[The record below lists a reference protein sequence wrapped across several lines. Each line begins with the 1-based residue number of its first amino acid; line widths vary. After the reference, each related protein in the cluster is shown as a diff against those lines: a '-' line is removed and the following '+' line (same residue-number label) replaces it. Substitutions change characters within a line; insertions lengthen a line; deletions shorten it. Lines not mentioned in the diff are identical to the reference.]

1 MSQELVNGKVETE
14 VAETVIAEAES
25 VVEVETTYV
34 SFEECRNYAR
44 GLNIKSSNSY
54 KKRKLDPK
62 YPSDPIQVYKGE
74 WVSWNDFLG
83 LPTSQSKASSG
94 GRPKAIN
101 IAIDCGNGRVKFS
114 IDGVSKVFPAK
125 WVITPAHVKNVT
137 GAFIYDGKNYV
148 MGEDVDSIGNA
159 LEEGSTYKT
168 GKSEALPLALIAALT
183 YRPSLLKTAP
193 RVDKNNDKLRKLTL
207 NVQCLS
213 LADAEQ
219 MERKVRDIGTFQK
232 NGITYQVEIEEFSHL
247 VEGYG
252 GAMVANRLMN
262 EKDTDQDQ
270 FYILDCG
277 FGTITLTPYLKTD
290 GEEPSA
296 SLQRPGR
303 GGGVSSLRD
312 CFAET
317 CTIGDGN
324 AQGSAR
330 FKKLLKLLEGSY
342 VKKHEE
348 VDEQPFSYHTRVG
361 RNCKDD
367 VGGSLKQAFDLWA
380 SDVAAAVYT
389 LERVDQILV
398 DGKYIFCCGGGFEI
412 NTFAHYM
419 KEEFKQF
426 NDQFTILPNP
436 GTIALTGLTNQ

>member
-1 MSQELVNGKVETE
+1 MSKVVTNNKVETE
-14 VAETVIAEAES
+14 VELVS
-25 VVEVETTYV
+25 SEVGTEKLQEYV
-34 SFEECRNYAR
+34 SFEECREYAR
-44 GLNIKSSNSY
+44 GLKLKSSNSY
-54 KKRKLDPK
+54 KKRKHESR
-62 YPSDPIQVYKGE
+62 YPSSPVKVYASE
-74 WVSWNDFLG
+74 WTSWSDFLG
-83 LPTSQSKASSG
+83 TPSINRKNSSG
-94 GRPKAIN
+94 GRPKPIN
-101 IAIDCGNGRVKFS
+101 IAIDCGNGRVKFAV
-114 IDGVSKVFPAK
+114 DGVSKVFPAK
-125 WVITPAHVKNVT
+125 WVVTPAHVKNVT
-137 GAFIYDGKNYV
+137 GAFIYKGKNYV
-148 MGEDVDSIGNA
+148 MGEDVDSVGNA
-159 LEEGSTYKT
+159 IETGSTYEA
-168 GKSEALPLALIAALT
+168 GKPDSLPLALIAALT

-207 NVQCLS
+207 NIQCLS

-219 MERKVRDIGTFQK
+219 MERKVRDIGEFQK

-252 GAMVANRLMN
+252 AAVVANRMMN
-262 EKDTDQDQ
+262 EKDVNHDQ

-277 FGTITLTPYLKTD
+277 FGTITLTPYLITD

-342 VKKHEE
+342 VKEKS
-348 VDEQPFSYHTRVG
+348 DDSEQPFTYHTRVG

-389 LERVDQILV
+389 LERVDQLLV
-398 DGKYIFCCGGGFEI
+398 DGKHIFCCGGGFEI
-412 NTFAHYM
+412 ETFAHYM
-419 KEEFKQF
+419 KDEFEQF
-426 NDQFTILPNP
+426 KDQFVVLSNP
-436 GTIALTGLTNQ
+436 GTIALTGLSNQ

>member
-1 MSQELVNGKVETE
+1 MSQVATNNKVESE
-14 VAETVIAEAES
+14 VES
-25 VVEVETTYV
+25 VNFELGTEKLQEYV
-34 SFEECRNYAR
+34 SFQECREYAR
-44 GLNIKSSNSY
+44 GLKLKSSNSY
-54 KKRKLDPK
+54 KKRKHESR
-62 YPSDPIQVYKGE
+62 YPSNPVQVYASE
-74 WVSWNDFLG
+74 WSTWSDFLG
-83 LPTSQSKASSG
+83 NPSTNRKASGG
-94 GRPKAIN
+94 GRPKTIN
-101 IAIDCGNGRVKFS
+101 IAIDCGNGRVKFA
-114 IDGVSKVFPAK
+114 IDGISKVFPAK
-125 WVITPAHVKNVT
+125 WVVTPAHVKNVT
-137 GAFIYDGKNYV
+137 GAFVYDGKNYV

-159 LEEGSTYKT
+159 VEEGNTYKA
-168 GKSEALPLALIAALT
+168 GKSKALPLALIAALT
-183 YRPSLLKTAP
+183 YRPSLLKSAP

-207 NVQCLS
+207 NIQCLS

-219 MERKVRDIGTFQK
+219 MERSVRDIKEFQK
-232 NGITYQVEIEEFSHL
+232 NGITYQVDIEEFSHL

-252 GAMVANRLMN
+252 AAIIANRLMN
-262 EKDTDQDQ
+262 EKKEADQDQ

-277 FGTITLTPYLKTD
+277 FGTITLTPYLMTD

-342 VKKHEE
+342 VEAKEDSEK
-348 VDEQPFSYHTRVG
+348 PFSYHTRVG

-389 LERVDQILV
+389 LERVDQLLV
-398 DGKYIFCCGGGFEI
+398 DGRYIFCCGGGFEI
-412 NTFAHYM
+412 ETFAHYM
-419 KEEFKQF
+419 EEEFKQF
-426 NDQFTILPNP
+426 NDQFTILPSP